1 MIPTRLLVAGAR
13 AAQIGL
19 CVVVGWIVGRGVGD
33 ITEPWID
40 RLKTRDLITGDAVR
54 YTPQPETEVSDQER
68 LDRVEA
74 ELAEEADA

>member
-19 CVVVGWIVGRGVGD
+19 CFAVGWIVGHGVSD

-40 RLKTRDLITGDAVR
+40 RLKTRDLATGDAVR
-54 YTPQPETEVSDQER
+54 YTPQPEPEVSDQER